1 MAAQEEVDTAGS
13 DSYRDDH
20 FTKMFRE
27 GFSFSGFER
36 DDCFLSRD
44 GERFLKISGVSG
56 IDSESDGR
64 AAVFADIGQVWES
77 WGVAAFDLSVGA
89 GVGIRWATPIGPLW
103 ADVAWPL
110 VNTGIS
116 STKPKFY
123 VGIGRPF

>member
-1 MAAQEEVDTAGS
+1 MIRSSSLPAG
-13 DSYRDDH
+13 RA
-20 FTKMFRE
+20 R
-27 GFSFSGFER
+27 
-36 DDCFLSRD
+36 
-44 GERFLKISGVSG
+44 SGVLTANTVGPADYVFGGGFAPAGGEALFILNEELRIPVWGS
-56 IDSESDGR
+56 IR

-77 WGVAAFDLSVGA
+77 WGQIDLKFSVGA

-103 ADVAWPL
+103 ADIAWPL